1 MVEIIKYSNLY
12 KEELYDFI
20 FAIMIADVKKEPD
33 ALKKELVDLNNIE
46 AYYKDNFLLAIDNGK
61 IIGSIG
67 LLINGNIGEIKR
79 VYISSDY
86 RRKGIGTL
94 LYNQLE
100 LIAKNS
106 KIKELQLSAGI
117 NLKNAHH
124 FYEKMGYTCYGISD
138 SGNSYRYKKTI

>member
-1 MVEIIKYSNLY
+1 MIEIIKYSNLY
-12 KEELYDFI
+12 KEELYNFI
-20 FAIMIADVKKEPD
+20 FDIMIAEVKKEPN
-33 ALKKELVDLNNIE
+33 ALRKELIDLNNIDV
-46 AYYKDNFLLAIDNGK
+46 YYKGNFWIAIDNGK

-67 LLINGNIGEIKR
+67 LLMKGTIGEIKR

-100 LIAKNS
+100 QTAKNMN
-106 KIKELQLSAGI
+106 IKELQLSAGI
-117 NLKNAHH
+117 NLENAHN
-124 FYEKMGYTCYGISD
+124 FYEKIGYIRYGISD